1 MSNRPGLA
9 KARQRSTLGQKTR
22 QFVRAIE
29 SSLRG
34 WMEVADV
41 VSEGRMNGDRYFGST
56 SIFLAWQK
64 APEGLSYE
72 SDATRAQRQAL
83 LHDPHLRLRALRL
96 ARREAEARA
105 TGNIS
110 SVSADLRA
118 NFDARGMFVT
128 IDVEAL
134 VMVRRRAL
142 HS

>member
-9 KARQRSTLGQKTR
+9 KARQRSTLGSKTR
-22 QFVRAIE
+22 QFVRAVE

-34 WMEVADV
+34 WMDGADV

-64 APEGLSYE
+64 APEGLCYGG
-72 SDATRAQRQAL
+72 DAARAL
-83 LHDPHLRLRALRL
+83 IHDPHLRLRALRL

-105 TGNIS
+105 SGNIS

-118 NFDARGMFVT
+118 DFDARGMFVT
-128 IDVEAL
+128 IDVEAAL
-134 VMVRRRAL
+134 TARRRAL